1 MDLLSLP
8 EHILVKIC
16 RYSDFKS
23 KLNLMVKCKFFND
36 FIGRDP
42 ELCKD
47 FELVLRDEYFECQS
61 DIRSF
66 TRRVS
71 AIWFQMEVNRENFAE
86 ISALLTSIGET
97 VSKMHFSFDAE
108 LKHFWKLI
116 SLTPNIEELG
126 LSNFDSH
133 PTESLPPIPHKF
145 KKLKTLKLNLASGI
159 SESLLDIFKDVTS
172 LEELEIQDNFDFVL
186 KQLNLKSLQIRIG
199 ERLGPLPEIRELQ
212 LVNLRIFV
220 FSDFSDF
227 ENLESFVKTQKK
239 IGNFKMSFGE
249 PNVVFDRIMT
259 HVFGLV
265 SLRMVDIYNV
275 ELMTDLPEMRN
286 DHVRT
291 LRFHSCNS
299 TESLRQ
305 YLRVFPKL
313 TDLRVSAQKRLSP
326 ETILSNQ

>member
-1 MDLLSLP
+1 
-8 EHILVKIC
+8 
-16 RYSDFKS
+16 
-23 KLNLMVKCKFFND
+23 
-36 FIGRDP
+36 
-42 ELCKD
+42 
-47 FELVLRDEYFECQS
+47 
-61 DIRSF
+61 
-66 TRRVS
+66 
-71 AIWFQMEVNRENFAE
+71 MEVNRENFAE